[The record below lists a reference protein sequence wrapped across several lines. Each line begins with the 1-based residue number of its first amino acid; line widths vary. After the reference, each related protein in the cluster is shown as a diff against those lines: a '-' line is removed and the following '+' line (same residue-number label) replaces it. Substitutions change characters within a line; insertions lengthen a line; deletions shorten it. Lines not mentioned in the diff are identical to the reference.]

1 MSNPNEPR
9 APPSTSPAP
18 STSPPAGPDITRI
31 VLMVLVIGMMIV
43 GSFWILRPFL
53 PPLIWATMIVVATW
67 PLMKQAERLLGNR
80 RSLAVTV
87 MTLAFLLL
95 IIVPIVLAILN
106 LVDYA
111 PDIGEQ
117 IKGLDS
123 FALPPPPDWVA
134 QLPLIGNKIATEWQN
149 AATRGPAG
157 LAAQLA
163 PYARVISTWLL
174 AEAGSLGVLA
184 MQLLLTILL
193 AAVLYAYGETAASG
207 VLRFARRLGGERGT
221 FSVDLA
227 GQAIRAVALG
237 IIVTA
242 LAQTAL
248 SGIGLMAAGVPY
260 AAVLTAL
267 IFLLCIAQLGPG
279 LVLFPAVA
287 WLYWKDATLA
297 AVLLL
302 IWSVGVVM
310 LDNILR
316 PVLIRR
322 GADLPLLLI
331 MAGVIG
337 GLLAFG
343 VLGLFV
349 GPMVLAVTYRLLE
362 SWTEGPANQARSEAA
377 PVDTER

>member
-1 MSNPNEPR
+1 MNATHEPGGAR
-9 APPSTSPAP
+9 ATSTPPSH
-18 STSPPAGPDITRI
+18 DITRI
-31 VLMVLVIGMMIV
+31 VLMVLVIGMMIG

-53 PPLIWATMIVVATW
+53 PALIWAAMIVVATW
-67 PLMKQAERLLGNR
+67 PLMKTVERVLWNR

-95 IIVPIVLAILN
+95 IIVPIVLAISS

-111 PDIGEQ
+111 PSLGDR
-117 IKGLDS
+117 IKDLS
-123 FALPPPPDWVA
+123 SLTFPAPPDWVA
-134 QLPLIGNKIATEWQN
+134 QVPLVGNRIATEWQN
-149 AATRGPAG
+149 AITRGPEG
-157 LAAQLA
+157 LAVQLT
-163 PYARVISTWLL
+163 PYARGASSWLL
-174 AEAGSLGVLA
+174 AEAGMLGMLA
-184 MQLLLTILL
+184 VQLLLTILL
-193 AAVLYAYGETAASG
+193 AAVLYAFGESAANAA
-207 VLRFARRLGGERGT
+207 LRFARRLGGERGT
-221 FSVDLA
+221 FSVELA

-242 LAQTAL
+242 LAQSAL
-248 SGIGLMAAGVPY
+248 AGIGLAVAGVPY

-267 IFLLCIAQLGPG
+267 VFLFCIAQIGPG

-297 AVLLL
+297 ATLLL
-302 IWSVGVVM
+302 IWTVGVVL
-310 LDNILR
+310 LDNFLR
-316 PVLIRR
+316 PILIRR

-349 GPMVLAVTYRLLE
+349 GPVVLAVTYTLLNA
-362 SWTEGPANQARSEAA
+362 WIAGPAHHPTLENASPA
-377 PVDTER
+377 PPGDEGKA